1 MTGDPAPAVM
11 PPAPLEPLTD
21 SRLSMNDTGQYTFT
35 GADGNV
41 LNDLSRAGAQSM
53 LDNYSA
59 NPENYQA
66 SPQDQGLASIPTPPP
81 ADTAPATPPPAATA
95 PPPAAAAAD
104 AGTPP
109 PEDQAQVGS
118 TQAGS
123 SNFSPEAIAAME
135 AAGVDPAK
143 IMQDIA
149 GGVGNFGGMFA
160 SGGQVG
166 RRYMADGGM
175 AGMGG
180 GIAGLDPEMIRQMRM
195 ASQGAQ
201 GDMNARNQAIYAS
214 TTPENFHTAY
224 DPQGR
229 GAQDSQ
235 GIRNMQMRQKLL
247 SDLAMRQASGSLSSG
262 IGRA

>member
-1 MTGDPAPAVM
+1 
-11 PPAPLEPLTD
+11 
-21 SRLSMNDTGQYTFT
+21 
-35 GADGNV
+35 
-41 LNDLSRAGAQSM
+41 
-53 LDNYSA
+53 
-59 NPENYQA
+59 
-66 SPQDQGLASIPTPPP
+66 
-81 ADTAPATPPPAATA
+81 
-95 PPPAAAAAD
+95 
-104 AGTPP
+104 
-109 PEDQAQVGS
+109 
-118 TQAGS
+118 
-123 SNFSPEAIAAME
+123 ME
-135 AAGVDPAK
+135 AAGVDPSQ
-143 IMQDIA
+143 IMQDI
-149 GGVGNFGGMFA
+149 GNLGGMFA

-247 SDLAMRQASGSLSSG
+247 NDLAMRQASGSMGSG